1 MSTALAQ
8 SATVLTRSESADN
21 YPWDTMVEQT
31 ARLKLGKNPR
41 GEKIEK
47 LNLNYEKLEK
57 SVRNDFRRR
66 FPQLLVGPSR
76 DIPSDYNTK
85 LREAVLRFIDTAT
98 VEGFNLATKA
108 DPQNNYWTG
117 KAVDY
122 KVLKDKEL
130 GNRIIARHQFTGVEE
145 LQMTRQAAHAKLQI
159 TWLGRELEKV
169 IEKHK
174 QPECKLTA
182 EMKEKAITRIQNRLD
197 MFSDILRTCEATVS
211 AAK

>member
-1 MSTALAQ
+1 MSNQSAVLGQ
-8 SATVLTRSESADN
+8 SATAITLSETAVN

-66 FPQLLVGPSR
+66 FPQLLIGPSR
-76 DIPSDYNTK
+76 DLPSDFNTK

-98 VEGFNLATKA
+98 VEGFNTATKA

-117 KAVDY
+117 KSVDY

-145 LQMTRQAAHAKLQI
+145 LQMTRQAEHAKLQI
-159 TWLGRELEKV
+159 TWLGRELDKA

-174 QPECKLTA
+174 QPDCKMTA
-182 EMKEKAITRIQNRLD
+182 ENKEKQIQRIQNRMD
-197 MFSDILRTCEATVS
+197 MFSDILATCKAVAS
-211 AAK
+211 